1 MISVLRP
8 LRDVFIPLTGR
19 GPVFKFNLS
28 RRDLSLRVAERGY
41 EVGHLLFYTL
51 VERGPTGT
59 VCDIFV
65 SPATPSLQTP
75 HPALLTLQDRAPI
88 IFRSYRLRIIK
99 EGRWRCPVCR
109 TVGGLFGNSH
119 FLASRLVRAGRT
131 HPTKPVLFPTSPTP
145 DPRRP
150 RPERSPRSSA
160 PCRADG
166 AVGPAPIIVTRAVLF
181 PGRLPAVFP
190 RARAHSRDTLP
201 KIMCCT
207 FTRTGHLSQPGPERA
222 SLASP

>member
-1 MISVLRP
+1 MRSGISC
-8 LRDVFIPLTGR
+8 F
-19 GPVFKFNLS
+19 
-28 RRDLSLRVAERGY
+28 
-41 EVGHLLFYTL
+41 TL
-51 VERGPTGT
+51 VERGPTGQCVT
-59 VCDIFV
+59 F
-65 SPATPSLQTP
+65 SSRRLRASLQTP

-119 FLASRLVRAGRT
+119 LASRLVRAG
-131 HPTKPVLFPTSPTP
+131 
-145 DPRRP
+145 PRRAP
-150 RPERSPRSSA
+150 RNPPDETRTVPDARPAAPPPRAESA
-160 PCRADG
+160 EQCTVPRGWCRGSGADYRNSRTISG
-166 AVGPAPIIVTRAVLF
+166 APSGGL
-181 PGRLPAVFP
+181 P

-201 KIMCCT
+201 KMCCT

>member
-1 MISVLRP
+1 MRSGISC
-8 LRDVFIPLTGR
+8 F
-19 GPVFKFNLS
+19 
-28 RRDLSLRVAERGY
+28 
-41 EVGHLLFYTL
+41 TL
-51 VERGPTGT
+51 VERGPTGQCVT
-59 VCDIFV
+59 FSSRRLRVYRAV
-65 SPATPSLQTP
+65 TSETP

-119 FLASRLVRAGRT
+119 LASRLVRAGPRTT

-166 AVGPAPIIVTRAVLF
+166 AVGPAPIIVTAVLF

-201 KIMCCT
+201 KMCCT

>member
-1 MISVLRP
+1 MRSGISC
-8 LRDVFIPLTGR
+8 F
-19 GPVFKFNLS
+19 
-28 RRDLSLRVAERGY
+28 
-41 EVGHLLFYTL
+41 TL
-51 VERGPTGT
+51 VERGPTGQCVT
-59 VCDIFV
+59 FSSRRLRLTSNA
-65 SPATPSLQTP
+65 SPGS
-75 HPALLTLQDRAPI
+75 LLTLQDRAPI

-119 FLASRLVRAGRT
+119 LASRLVRAGRT